1 MALAN
6 ACGGEIFA
14 VHFAMPEVAHGDGR
28 SAFVFVLPVRQERAG
43 DLDSVTLSGPNG
55 VVTVDDDTDRPM
67 AILRDPLTGKVRA
80 FLSDLPQAAQAA
92 MGAARRAAGPGMEV
106 LFSRGIPDAAA
117 WRP

>member
-1 MALAN
+1 
-6 ACGGEIFA
+6 
-14 VHFAMPEVAHGDGR
+14 
-28 SAFVFVLPVRQERAG
+28 
-43 DLDSVTLSGPNG
+43 
-55 VVTVDDDTDRPM
+55 M
-67 AILRDPLTGKVRA
+67 AILRNPLTGQVRG